1 MWHKTF
7 ISCHNIKLYVVSKLE
22 VVEVADKY
30 RITIT
35 RPVRD
40 IVPLKIGQKVAVVP
54 FGDRILVQPLS
65 ERPDEKLAELT
76 RDIEFN
82 RKTRR
87 KASKLLILQAKQ

>member
-1 MWHKTF
+1 VAQKVYIVSQYKT
-7 ISCHNIKLYVVSKLE
+7 YVVSRLE

-40 IVPLKIGQKVAVVP
+40 VVPLKIGQKVAVVP
-54 FGDRILVQPLS
+54 FGDGILVQPLPNK
-65 ERPDEKLAELT
+65 PDEKLAELT
-76 RDIEFN
+76 RGIEFN

-87 KASKLLILQAKQ
+87 KASNLLLLQAKQ